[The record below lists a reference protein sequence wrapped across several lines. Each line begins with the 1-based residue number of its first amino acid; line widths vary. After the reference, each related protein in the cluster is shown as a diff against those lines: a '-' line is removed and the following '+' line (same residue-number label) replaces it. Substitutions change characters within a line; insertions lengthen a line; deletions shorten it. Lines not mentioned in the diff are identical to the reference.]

1 MSDFKERLAAQRQQ
15 KPTTTSLEKTFQR
28 PTDDRARLTIRLPQE
43 TYKQLQRATV
53 EAGTKVNPVVVAAI
67 ERVLHEYEQSG
78 RLDS

>member
-1 MSDFKERLAAQRQQ
+1 MSDFKERLAAQRKQ
-15 KPTTTSLEKTFQR
+15 KPAAASLETTFQR

-53 EAGTKVNPVVVAAI
+53 EVGTKVNPVVVAAI
-67 ERVLHEYEQSG
+67 ERVLREYDQSG